1 MDRFAESLVKMM
13 DKGQNIF
20 DIARMFGGIN
30 ELLKL
35 TKKYPY
41 LEALIQTKLGGD
53 LHCSAEGEDEE
64 MIPFSLHFIIMELEV
79 TEDMDDFSHYSASVD
94 VIIPELTESREMRM
108 LFTWLEDYLS
118 DLGSEVGQFNDGK
131 LNQKMIWIGVDKING
146 KKFDPIIGAI
156 TDEEVLE
163 IIPDNYIND

>member
-1 MDRFAESLVKMM
+1 M
-13 DKGQNIF
+13 
-20 DIARMFGGIN
+20 
-30 ELLKL
+30 
-35 TKKYPY
+35 
-41 LEALIQTKLGGD
+41 IQTKLGGD

-131 LNQKMIWIGVDKING
+131 LNQKMIWIGIDKING

-163 IIPDNYIND
+163 IIPSEYKEP